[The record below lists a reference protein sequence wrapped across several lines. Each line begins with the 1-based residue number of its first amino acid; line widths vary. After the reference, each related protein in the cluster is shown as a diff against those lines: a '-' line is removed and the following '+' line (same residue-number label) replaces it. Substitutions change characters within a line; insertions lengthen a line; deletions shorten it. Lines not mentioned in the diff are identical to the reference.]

1 MRLLP
6 HCRKATVLMLLLQLL
21 GCGGDPTDDV
31 TLTSSTG
38 KSPLQKPVFA
48 FVINVSGRFW
58 DIARAGV
65 KTAALE
71 EGADYDFQVP
81 GQSTAAQQKQIV
93 EALISKG
100 IQGMAISPLSPQSLG
115 TLIDQASEHFP
126 VICQDS
132 DAPESKRLC
141 YIGTDNIGA
150 GRSAAL
156 EMAKALP
163 EGGEIAVFVG
173 KLDVGNARDR
183 YAGVL
188 EGIKGTTLKLVSDEP
203 FTDQADRPT
212 AKANVTR
219 VLAKYPD
226 LKGVIGLWGYN
237 APAAVSALRDS
248 PGCDVKVVG
257 FDEDIE
263 TLDAIRNGQMVA
275 SVAQQPYEFGYQ
287 SIKMLARIHRG
298 EKVEIPQNQLIYV
311 PHKVITQANVDD
323 WERFINEKLASL
335 GE

>member
-1 MRLLP
+1 MRPL
-6 HCRKATVLMLLLQLL
+6 HDYRKAAVLMMPLLLL
-21 GCGGDPTDDV
+21 GCGGGASVDP
-31 TLTSSTG
+31 TLTSATDTS
-38 KSPLQKPVFA
+38 SSRKPVYA

-65 KTAALE
+65 KTAAME

-115 TLIDQASEHFP
+115 TLLDQAAEHFP

-132 DAPESKRLC
+132 DAPDSKRLC

-173 KLDVGNARDR
+173 KLDVGNAHDR

-188 EGIKGTTLKLVSDEP
+188 EGIQGTSLRLVSREP

-219 VLAKYPD
+219 VLAKYPGV
-226 LKGVIGLWGYN
+226 KGIIGLWGYN
-237 APAAVSALRDS
+237 APAAVSALKDN
-248 PGCDVKVVG
+248 PGRDVKVVG

-263 TLDAIRNGQMVA
+263 TLDAIRSGQMVA

-298 EKVEIPQNQLIYV
+298 EKVDIPPGKLIYV
-311 PHKVITQANVDD
+311 PHKVITKDNVDE
-323 WERFINEKLASL
+323 WETFINEKLASL
-335 GE
+335 GK